1 MTQSR
6 QMINDT
12 EHENHSHD
20 FNNKSQ
26 KKVHTHTYIY
36 THLFTLTYMHL
47 SPSYFVRINL
57 ANLGQICLW
66 FAYVCCVCRHSI
78 MSNSLQPHGLCPSGF
93 SGHGIFQARILE
105 WVAIS
110 SSGRSSWP
118 RHRTRVPCTAGVF
131 FTSESPEK
139 PMICLCYMLSHFS
152 HVQFCDPMDYSLP
165 GSSVYRIF
173 QARILEWIA
182 ICIHKCLLNEKINIC
197 YNFKQ

>member
-1 MTQSR
+1 MTQSMR
-6 QMINDT
+6 ITHMILT
-12 EHENHSHD
+12 I
-20 FNNKSQ
+20 KV
-26 KKVHTHTYIY
+26 KKKYTHRHTYTQTY
-36 THLFTLTYMHL
+36 TYIHAFEPQLLCSDQPCKFRTDM
-47 SPSYFVRINL
+47 FM
-57 ANLGQICLW
+57 ICL
-66 FAYVCCVCRHSI
+66 CVLCVLSLNHV
-78 MSNSLQPHGLCPSGF
+78 SLQPHGLCPSGS

-105 WVAIS
+105 WVAIC

-118 RHRTRVPCTAGVF
+118 KHRTWVSCTAGVF

-139 PMICLCYMLSHFS
+139 PMICYMLSHFS